1 MPCHVGN
8 VLSFKL
14 LVYEI
19 YYDPINLMTT
29 LQEIMVYLIGQVNQ
43 KLVILTFG
51 QFDHIIILDKS
62 IWTCLTWL
70 VIFFTNHKMVFL
82 TNQIKQKFGQSNKF
96 NFLNSSNYKYE
107 NINNKWIINTYLPTM
122 ASYLLSTTHLGII
135 HLHTCTRYIYEY
147 TYST

>member
-1 MPCHVGN
+1 
-8 VLSFKL
+8 
-14 LVYEI
+14 VYEI

-62 IWTCLTWL
+62 IWTCPTWL

-82 TNQIKQKFGQSNKF
+82 TNQIEQKFGQSNKF
-96 NFLNSSNYKYE
+96 NF
-107 NINNKWIINTYLPTM
+107 
-122 ASYLLSTTHLGII
+122 
-135 HLHTCTRYIYEY
+135 
-147 TYST
+147 